1 MKQNLNEFLASVN
14 AHAYTPDKS
23 LAGCFIITNTVNSRR
38 FRLSKTFRD
47 ALNSP
52 IAIELYFTEDS
63 VLVILTDGT
72 SKCSITFRSGG
83 YVYDSCLTEKLIEMS
98 GVEVPEGKSRKIGIF
113 TTNQLED
120 GSIYAEVKFN

>member
-1 MKQNLNEFLASVN
+1 MYKRQPIHQIRVL
-14 AHAYTPDKS
+14 
-23 LAGCFIITNTVNSRR
+23 
-38 FRLSKTFRD
+38 RD
-47 ALNSP
+47 ASSLRTLLTV
-52 IAIELYFTEDS
+52 ADS
-63 VLVILTDGT
+63 VLVIPTDGT

>member
-1 MKQNLNEFLASVN
+1 MSTLNDFLASVN
-14 AHAYTPDKS
+14 AHAYTPTQN
-23 LAGCFIITNTVNSRR
+23 LAGCFIVTNTVNSRR

-63 VLVILTDGT
+63 VLVIPTDGT

-98 GVEVPEGKSRKIGIF
+98 GVEVPEGRSRKIGTF
-113 TTNQLED
+113 TIHELED
-120 GSIYAEVKFN
+120 GTTCAEVKFS

>member
-14 AHAYTPDKS
+14 AHAYTPTQN

-52 IAIELYFTEDS
+52 IAIALYFTEDS
-63 VLVILTDGT
+63 VLVIPTDGT

-98 GVEVPEGKSRKIGIF
+98 GVEVPEGKSRKVGTF
-113 TTNQLED
+113 TIHELED
-120 GSIYAEVKFN
+120 GTTCAEVKFS